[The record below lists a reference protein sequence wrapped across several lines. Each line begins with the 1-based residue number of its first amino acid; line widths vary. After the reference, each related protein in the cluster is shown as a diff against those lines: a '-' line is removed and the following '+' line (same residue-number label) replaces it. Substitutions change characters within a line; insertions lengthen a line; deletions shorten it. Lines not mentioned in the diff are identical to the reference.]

1 MPDAQI
7 EPAPDGAPANPG
19 EAKPGL
25 AAQAWALMTN
35 LVPLAGVLV
44 LGWDAMLLL
53 LFYWIE
59 TLVIGVFN
67 ALKIGVIGWGAGRMG
82 MMICAGMIAFFSLHY
97 GIFCSGHGE
106 FLVMLMHFGGGSF
119 PESNASFGEFG
130 AFSMAWSLL
139 GSDADLW
146 WSVVAVVALQAGAF
160 VLFWLW
166 PGTWRTAN
174 PFRQMFEP
182 YGRIVVMHLTIM
194 FAALPVLLL
203 GAPWLAVLALAVMK
217 TGLDLRRPLFTFN
230 MPGSDRVWA
239 EADKYWPPRSLPH

>member
-1 MPDAQI
+1 MADART
-7 EPAPDGAPANPG
+7 ELAPDSAPPGPG

-25 AAQAWALMTN
+25 PAQAWAVLMN
-35 LVPLAGVLV
+35 LVPVGGVLV

-67 ALKIGVIGWGAGRMG
+67 AVKIGVIGVAAGRMG
-82 MMICAGMIAFFSLHY
+82 VLICAGLIAFFALHY
-97 GIFCSGHGE
+97 GIFCSGHGA
-106 FLVMLMHFGGGSF
+106 FLMMLMEFGGGSF
-119 PESNASFGEFG
+119 PESNASFGEFS
-130 AFSMAWSLL
+130 AFSMAWSLVATDH
-139 GSDADLW
+139 GLW
-146 WSVVAVVALQAGAF
+146 WSVVGLVALQAGAF

-166 PGTWRTAN
+166 PGIWRTAN

-194 FAALPVLLL
+194 IAAIPVLLF

-217 TGLDLRRPLFTFN
+217 TGLDLRGPLFMLN
-230 MPGSDRVWA
+230 PRGAEKAWA
-239 EADKYWPPRSLPH
+239 EADKYWPPRSLPD